1 MKENAAL
8 EGGGESKNHVEGLRF
23 EAKKR
28 LSHAAFVALSR
39 LLRYRVYRVIEF
51 IGFLEFVAFVAC
63 RVCRVHSV
71 YSAEMVLD
79 FHIAFL
85 YSFNYLFV

>member
-1 MKENAAL
+1 VKENAAL

-39 LLRYRVYRVIEF
+39 LLRYRVYWVFRV
-51 IGFLEFVAFVAC
+51 C
-63 RVCRVHSV
+63 RVCRVPR
-71 YSAEMVLD
+71 L
-79 FHIAFL
+79 
-85 YSFNYLFV
+85 